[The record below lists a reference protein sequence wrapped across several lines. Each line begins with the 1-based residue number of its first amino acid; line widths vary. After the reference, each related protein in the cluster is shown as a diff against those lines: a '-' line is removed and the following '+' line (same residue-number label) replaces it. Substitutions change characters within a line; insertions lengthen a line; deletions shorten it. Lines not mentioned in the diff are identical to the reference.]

1 MHRQVFSSLVRLR
14 DRWLANHAL
23 QSTDRVTRAGLRTCL
38 AFALSVAFFVG
49 GAFLHCYLQL
59 PADLGLLDYL
69 LPWTPLL
76 IFLLI
81 VRHAPD
87 WFERLV
93 GSRLAARIFWCIVFA
108 FLTLPVSYLVCLPFF
123 GSGVFYDEYTRVTAS

>member
-1 MHRQVFSSLVRLR
+1 MITT
-14 DRWLANHAL
+14 A
-23 QSTDRVTRAGLRTCL
+23 QSTDIVTRAGLRTCL

-49 GAFLHCYLQL
+49 GVFLHRLFQL
-59 PADLGLLDYL
+59 PADLGILDYI
-69 LPWTPLL
+69 LPWTPLV

-93 GSRLAARIFWCIVFA
+93 GGRFAARISWCIAFA
-108 FLTLPVSYLVCLPFF
+108 FFTLPVSYLICLPFF
-123 GSGVFYDEYTRVTAS
+123 GSGVFL